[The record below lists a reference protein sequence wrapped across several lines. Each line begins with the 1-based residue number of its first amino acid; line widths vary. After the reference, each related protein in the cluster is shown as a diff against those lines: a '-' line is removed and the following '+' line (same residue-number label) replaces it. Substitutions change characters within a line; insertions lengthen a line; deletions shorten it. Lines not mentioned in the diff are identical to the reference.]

1 MNLLD
6 NTPSKFK
13 TKNCVKIND
22 EPQGTYIKNNQ
33 IRFET
38 SVLISRLSDY
48 SDAYILVKE
57 TITVVIN
64 AAQGQ
69 SNNTINKRMI
79 LKNCAPFTN

>member
-13 TKNCVKIND
+13 TKNWVKIND
-22 EPQGTYIKNNQ
+22 EPQGTSIKNNQ

-69 SNNTINKRMI
+69 SNNRINKRMI